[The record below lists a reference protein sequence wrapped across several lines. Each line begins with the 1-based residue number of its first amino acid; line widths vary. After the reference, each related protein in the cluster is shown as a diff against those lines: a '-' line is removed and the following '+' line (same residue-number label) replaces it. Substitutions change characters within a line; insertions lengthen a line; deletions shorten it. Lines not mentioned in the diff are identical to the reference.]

1 MSKTLADE
9 LETGSEVY
17 GFDAIR
23 GVQAGREFYVAMCP
37 MKIIPKLF
45 IFNEYDLPAEIRAQR
60 TLRASRIPAIT
71 NYILTIQRTTSSHH

>member
-9 LETGSEVY
+9 LETGAEVY

-45 IFNEYDLPAEIRAQR
+45 RRLA
-60 TLRASRIPAIT
+60 IPFW
-71 NYILTIQRTTSSHH
+71 LLVFRK